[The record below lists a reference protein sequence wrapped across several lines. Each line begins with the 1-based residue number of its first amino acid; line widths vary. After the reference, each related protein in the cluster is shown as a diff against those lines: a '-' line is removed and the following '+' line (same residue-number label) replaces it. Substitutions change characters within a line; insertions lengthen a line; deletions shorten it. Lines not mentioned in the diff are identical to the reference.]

1 MINPST
7 TGKGGEMLRL
17 NTLESVWIQGKLRMW
32 GRWSYIGSGSGGH
45 MFNNLLA
52 SKKVSKTAIQQ
63 VLKHLKSS
71 GLDHGELM
79 SYFLDMLS
87 GKEKSNLAFCTDE
100 EGLLM
105 DAVIGEI
112 LVRTGHQRL
121 FKLVVERYKDRM
133 SKKAM
138 ARELNTRHP
147 EWCLRTC
154 ESRIDVWLQMAEAML
169 YLPMCDVFDKKAD
182 RFRLQS
188 CAGIA

>member
-87 GKEKSNLAFCTDE
+87 GKEKATWHSVP
-100 EGLLM
+100 M
-105 DAVIGEI
+105 
-112 LVRTGHQRL
+112 
-121 FKLVVERYKDRM
+121 
-133 SKKAM
+133 KKA
-138 ARELNTRHP
+138 
-147 EWCLRTC
+147 C
-154 ESRIDVWLQMAEAML
+154 
-169 YLPMCDVFDKKAD
+169 
-182 RFRLQS
+182 
-188 CAGIA
+188 